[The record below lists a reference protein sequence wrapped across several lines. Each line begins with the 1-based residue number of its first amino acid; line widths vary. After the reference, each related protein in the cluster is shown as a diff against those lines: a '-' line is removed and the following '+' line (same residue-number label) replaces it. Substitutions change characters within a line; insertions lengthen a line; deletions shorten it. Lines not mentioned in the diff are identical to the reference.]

1 MPAHADLSASAG
13 GRRSAAPLFRG
24 TLNWLAH
31 KKGVPQK
38 QAEGKP
44 SKKLFTRAKLWGVTF
59 AREPQWKRH
68 WLAEPQERV
77 RELVVILE
85 RTPPA

>member
-1 MPAHADLSASAG
+1 MVAG
-13 GRRSAAPLFRG
+13 RPRLFFVVPLIG
-24 TLNWLAH
+24 LPI
-31 KKGVPQK
+31 KKGYHK
-38 QAEGKP
+38 SKP
-44 SKKLFTRAKLWGVTF
+44 RGSRLKKLFTRAKLWGVTF